1 MKPFRCAGSS
11 QRETATMPSAGSIQ
25 VVLPPAPE
33 KQTARSLADAV
44 ETLADASATLDLAN
58 DELLTDLEG
67 DENGD
72 VDNDAV
78 ADSKKAVASKEAEL
92 AKALLKVEQLEA
104 RLRNFKDDVG
114 HLGSEIKNLV
124 PVALLPKN

>member
-1 MKPFRCAGSS
+1 MKLANY
-11 QRETATMPSAGSIQ
+11 ETTALQNKADFLNKLS
-25 VVLPPAPE
+25 E
-33 KQTARSLADAV
+33 TARSLSDAV

-78 ADSKKAVASKEAEL
+78 ADSKKAVAAKEAEL

-124 PVALLPKN
+124 PSALLPKN